1 MLEQLILPL
10 IVAEVGEVLIE
21 KNRSK
26 KCKNT
31 AADVVIIFLNGRL
44 SIFMLVGNYFYFI
57 FLSHRKIMEYSYS
70 GFLSLNFLLFIHEEL
85 AVWCITKQT
94 IEVNH

>member
-31 AADVVIIFLNGRL
+31 AADVVIVLLNGRL
-44 SIFMLVGNYFYFI
+44 SIFMLPGNYFYFI
-57 FLSHRKIMEYSYS
+57 FLSHRK
-70 GFLSLNFLLFIHEEL
+70 
-85 AVWCITKQT
+85 
-94 IEVNH
+94 

>member
-44 SIFMLVGNYFYFI
+44 SIFMLVGNYFY
-57 FLSHRKIMEYSYS
+57 LSHRKIMEYSYS